1 MSNRTMVELNHDYY
15 PDGDVAEKAWLQA
28 MLTYLRSG
36 DSKTLPNGVTFLGMR
51 HHSDPCPLP
60 LPPKG
65 WENGK

>member
-15 PDGDVAEKAWLQA
+15 PDGD
-28 MLTYLRSG
+28 